1 MGIGATV
8 ALIKALAPKT
18 DPAEIEQIEEDVSD
32 LKTAIHGVEQEEKIL
47 RSELLGVSTT
57 VVMDGNGNPTSIT
70 YTKDNETVRT
80 DTFVWGT
87 DSVTETRTLA
97 NGKYITITTNLNTL
111 AQTIS
116 EVQEVA

>member
-1 MGIGATV
+1 MGLGTTA
-8 ALIKALAPKT
+8 ALINAMTQKT
-18 DPAEIEQIEEDVSD
+18 EKELSRV
-32 LKTAIHGVEQEEKIL
+32 KTAIQGVELDEKIL
-47 RSELLGVSTT
+47 RSELPGTSTV
-57 VVMDGNGNPTSIT
+57 VVMDSNGNPTSIT
-70 YTKDNETVRT
+70 YTANNETVRT